1 MWLASSLEC
10 RQAKMIVPAGGFCGT
25 VETIAIFHA
34 RTRLKTGAIVSSSN
48 HVVGA
53 PSFSPYPTPELKAP
67 LKALTL
73 SENAQIPSAKSVE

>member
-10 RQAKMIVPAGGFCGT
+10 RQAKMIV
-25 VETIAIFHA
+25 
-34 RTRLKTGAIVSSSN
+34 SSGRFLRNSGDDRHISRADSAQN
-48 HVVGA
+48 RRDCIIEQSCRGRA
-53 PSFSPYPTPELKAP
+53 EFSPYPTPELKAP